1 MDTLKELP
9 YDIKAEQAIL
19 GIMLVDK
26 DATIET
32 TGILKPEFF
41 YSGENQIVYT
51 AMVTLSTNGIPIDII
66 TVKNELEKKGYKL
79 YNVGDIVSIKI
90 RTRMNGDRIDNI
102 KLKKILTDRKI
113 DKFQRNILPVILHNN
128 NIIILA
134 DIKKSK
140 KLDNLKTSRY
150 VAIKK
155 GE

>member
-1 MDTLKELP
+1 M
-9 YDIKAEQAIL
+9 
-19 GIMLVDK
+19 
-26 DATIET
+26 
-32 TGILKPEFF
+32 
-41 YSGENQIVYT
+41 
-51 AMVTLSTNGIPIDII
+51 
-66 TVKNELEKKGYKL
+66 
-79 YNVGDIVSIKI
+79 SIKI

>member
-26 DATIET
+26 DATLET

-66 TVKNELEKKGYKL
+66 TVKK
-79 YNVGDIVSIKI
+79 
-90 RTRMNGDRIDNI
+90 
-102 KLKKILTDRKI
+102 
-113 DKFQRNILPVILHNN
+113 
-128 NIIILA
+128 
-134 DIKKSK
+134 
-140 KLDNLKTSRY
+140 
-150 VAIKK
+150 
-155 GE
+155 